1 MQDAADEITLRDEE
15 GALRADF
22 LHAVEAALEAGDTK
36 TVRDLTL
43 DLHEADLADLI
54 QLLRPDRRE
63 PLIAALGRDFN
74 AAALSELDEGVR
86 DQVLEEMP
94 NEAVAE
100 ALQQLDSDEAVYLIE
115 DLDKQDQTDILAK
128 LPSFER
134 AAIERSL
141 EYPEDSAGRIMQ
153 TDFIAVP
160 PFWSVGQTIDY
171 MRDAEDLPDRFY
183 EVFVVDPSFH
193 LIGSVALDR
202 LLRSKRPVNIEE
214 ITESEIHPIAVAS
227 DQEEVARTFERYNLT
242 SAPVV
247 DPDQR
252 LLGVITADDVAALD
266 LRGAFRGQTL
276 TAGSS
281 GWLASAFA
289 AEGDDLDA
297 MINYESILAADR
309 DLTILY
315 PSEGVVTADYPLV
328 LLDRGEEAA
337 YDRLVAALLDPA
349 IQAEI
354 TDRTLRRPVVP
365 GVARAAAIPAVD
377 PNEVPFPATVAAVDA
392 LLFAYLDE
400 DRAPPHTIYVLDTSG
415 SMSGQPLDELK
426 AALTQLTGVDGS
438 LAGRFTRFRQR
449 ERVTMLPFSSEVG
462 APTTF
467 EIDDVSTGSPVLAD
481 IRDYAAGLAAGGET
495 DLYGALDA
503 AYRLAADARAA
514 DPDRFYTVVLLSDG
528 ASTTGPD
535 LEALRAGALAAPGAD
550 GVRTFPILFGQSDG
564 PAMEEVADATGGLVF
579 DSAGDLTSVFNT
591 IRGWQ

>member
-36 TVRDLTL
+36 TVRELTL

-54 QLLRPDRRE
+54 QLLRPDQRE

-100 ALQQLDSDEAVYLIE
+100 ALQQLDSDEAVYVIE

-214 ITESEIHPIAVAS
+214 ITESEIHPVAVAS

-252 LLGVITADDVAALD
+252 LLGVITADDVVEVIQEEASED
-266 LRGAFRGQTL
+266 ILRLGGVAGESVSDPVWETTKHRFIWLLVNLG
-276 TAGSS
+276 TAI
-281 GWLASAFA
+281 LASWVISLFDATIEQMVALAVLMPIVASMGGNAGTQTMTVAVRALATQDLGAVNAARVIGRETIVGLLNGLVFALIMGLIAFYWFGSGQLGMVIGA
-289 AEGDDLDA
+289 A
-297 MINYESILAADR
+297 MIINL
-309 DLTILY
+309 
-315 PSEGVVTADYPLV
+315 
-328 LLDRGEEAA
+328 
-337 YDRLVAALLDPA
+337 LVAALSGILIPLGLHALDLDPA
-349 IQAEI
+349 IAS
-354 TDRTLRRPVVP
+354 
-365 GVARAAAIPAVD
+365 GV
-377 PNEVPFPATVAAVDA
+377 F
-392 LLFAYLDE
+392 
-400 DRAPPHTIYVLDTSG
+400 
-415 SMSGQPLDELK
+415 
-426 AALTQLTGVDGS
+426 
-438 LAGRFTRFRQR
+438 
-449 ERVTMLPFSSEVG
+449 VTMMTDCVG
-462 APTTF
+462 FFAF
-467 EIDDVSTGSPVLAD
+467 L
-481 IRDYAAGLAAGGET
+481 GLAA
-495 DLYGALDA
+495 LWL
-503 AYRLAADARAA
+503 
-514 DPDRFYTVVLLSDG
+514 
-528 ASTTGPD
+528 
-535 LEALRAGALAAPGAD
+535 
-550 GVRTFPILFGQSDG
+550 
-564 PAMEEVADATGGLVF
+564 M
-579 DSAGDLTSVFNT
+579 
-591 IRGWQ
+591 